1 MMSSCLARPPLTLL
15 LSLDMDNGFIEDGE
29 GYTSDSEESKCS
41 EMEEED
47 KEEGDYDDTV
57 VL

>member
-1 MMSSCLARPPLTLL
+1 
-15 LSLDMDNGFIEDGE
+15 MDNGFIEGGKE
-29 GYTSDSEESKCS
+29 YISDSEESKCS

-47 KEEGDYDDTV
+47 EEEGDYDDTV